1 MSYRPSLSLLSIS
14 LYLLSFFFAL
24 LFRLT
29 LRTKFIICSNFKE
42 INIMN
47 DNINNFFLEM
57 ARLGWEL
64 QHLGPLLVRTLMC
77 ANNCF
82 SFIITINTHLYLFN
96 MYRRR
101 TLNRDRPS
109 FAAIFV
115 FITFCARFTAAPARP
130 WENIYYDSVLRNPAV
145 KVKKMRFKQ
154 VSTAKLFQTYNFLP
168 FLLFPNIPSL
178 KGPFFTP
185 KQFS

>member
-1 MSYRPSLSLLSIS
+1 MRLAEQFIIFETNLMKSIKQVWS
-14 LYLLSFFFAL
+14 TNVGLYLSYDPKTTLKSHFCVK
-24 LFRLT
+24 T
-29 LRTKFIICSNFKE
+29 LRFYHI
-42 INIMN
+42 
-47 DNINNFFLEM
+47 
-57 ARLGWEL
+57 
-64 QHLGPLLVRTLMC
+64 
-77 ANNCF
+77 
-82 SFIITINTHLYLFN
+82 
-96 MYRRR
+96 YRHR

-115 FITFCARFTAAPARP
+115 YITFGARFTAAPVRP
-130 WENIYYDSVLRNPAV
+130 WENIYYNSVLRNPAV

-185 KQFS
+185 KQFT

>member
-1 MSYRPSLSLLSIS
+1 M
-14 LYLLSFFFAL
+14 
-24 LFRLT
+24 
-29 LRTKFIICSNFKE
+29 LR
-42 INIMN
+42 
-47 DNINNFFLEM
+47 
-57 ARLGWEL
+57 
-64 QHLGPLLVRTLMC
+64 V
-77 ANNCF
+77 
-82 SFIITINTHLYLFN
+82 Y
-96 MYRRR
+96 YRRR

-115 FITFCARFTAAPARP
+115 YITFCARFTAAPARP

-154 VSTAKLFQTYNFLP
+154 VSTAKLFQTNNFLP

-185 KQFS
+185 KQCT